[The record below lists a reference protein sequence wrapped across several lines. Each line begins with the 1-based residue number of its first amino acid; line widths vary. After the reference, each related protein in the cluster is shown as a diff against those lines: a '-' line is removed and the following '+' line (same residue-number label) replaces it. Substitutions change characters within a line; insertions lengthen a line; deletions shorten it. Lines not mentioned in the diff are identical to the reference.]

1 MSGRK
6 AEVEYQSNIAG
17 QAKPRDFTVKLFN
30 EKEECVGSF
39 RNVKPKY
46 DEKEEIYHM
55 NFFGRV
61 KQASARNFQLVS
73 VDDPEA
79 KQIVLMHGKV
89 ILLPDSREYGGSLG
103 NRTKR
108 TSFRWTISSLSQG

>member
-89 ILLPDSREYGGSLG
+89 ILFAR
-103 NRTKR
+103 
-108 TSFRWTISSLSQG
+108 F